1 MMAFSAVTAVHRRI
15 PKEAFYRHLTLTK
28 VLKEK
33 FITDVDKIFV
43 ENSLTKDNLNLTA
56 ESKIQEILLLSLFL
70 KKREF
75 DTKIIEAIAKQNPH
89 KLVFLLVYEDSGQLA
104 VWHGKLYCTEWRRS
118 ADVELEARGFS
129 LDEIWD
135 SFVEQIAVF
144 EEHAKEV
151 GELSIDERLAMQ
163 EQIIKLE
170 KQIRKTEDAA
180 WREQQPK
187 KRFELYQRLQDY
199 KNQLEELISG

>member
-1 MMAFSAVTAVHRRI
+1 MAFPAATAVHRRI
-15 PKEAFYRHLTLTK
+15 PKEAFYKHLTLTK

-33 FITDVDKIFV
+33 FITDVDRIFV
-43 ENSLTKDNLNLTA
+43 ENSFTKDNLNLAA
-56 ESKIQEILLLSLFL
+56 ESKIQEILLLSLLL

-89 KLVFLLVYEDSGQLA
+89 KLVFLLIYEDSRQLA
-104 VWHGKLYCTEWRRS
+104 IWHGKLYCTKWRAA
-118 ADVELEARGFS
+118 ADIELEAKGFS
-129 LDEIWD
+129 LNEIWD

-144 EEHAKEV
+144 EEHAKAAS
-151 GELSIDERLAMQ
+151 ELSIDERLAMQ

-170 KQIRKTEDAA
+170 KQIQKAEDVA

-199 KNQLEELISG
+199 KNELEELISG

>member
-89 KLVFLLVYEDSGQLA
+89 KLVFLLVYEDSGHLA
-104 VWHGKLYCTEWRRS
+104 ICLGKLYCTVWRMS
-118 ADVELEARGFS
+118 ADVELEAKGFS

-135 SFVEQIAVF
+135 SFVEQIAVS
-144 EEHAKEV
+144 EEHAKAV